1 MVSHYTLQTKDH
13 KFAVKE
19 QDLSLAEIE
28 LLKTAVM
35 YYHHALER
43 SYEHFYVEDQMPD
56 VANSLKERIEKVRLL
71 RSKLNGND

>member
-19 QDLSLAEIE
+19 QDFSVEDIE
-28 LLKTAVM
+28 MLKTALM
-35 YYHHALER
+35 YYHHSLER

>member
-19 QDLSLAEIE
+19 QDFSVADMEM
-28 LLKTAVM
+28 LKTALM

>member
-13 KFAVKE
+13 KFSIKE
-19 QDLSLAEIE
+19 QDFTVAEIE

-35 YYHHALER
+35 YYRQALER

-56 VANSLKERIEKVRLL
+56 VANSLKERIEKVRQL